1 MLLPQPHPAAQHRM
15 SSAQPGSLFS
25 RAQCASRAFPQPSH
39 IPRGSSQAYLG
50 VKDCSLG
57 TEQDTAAKDSTAVQE
72 HWEGKNPAAQSMLF
86 VCSNGKKGNGVKNSI
101 VLFILWAVSAEMC
114 FVSTLSSAASS
125 ALLSPFPRT
134 VLMIPRDFLL
144 KHAHRD
150 ALRVCPRA
158 HLRAAPS
165 ALPGCSPV
173 QVWGTAAQLSG
184 MCPQNCWKQTPSCAL
199 LPGDT
204 CPECSLQRRNV
215 CEHGIKCKPFP
226 LEGCFTVQNN
236 TCNHPQSISW
246 STGHGRAPEKPHS
259 LLAGQG
265 SRTRYPREGLAMYN
279 TLTPIPEAKL

>member
-1 MLLPQPHPAAQHRM
+1 MPAE
-15 SSAQPGSLFS
+15 
-25 RAQCASRAFPQPSH
+25 PSH
-39 IPRGSSQAYLG
+39 SPVTFPRDHPRLIWESRTAPWELSRTQLPRTAQLCRSTGK
-50 VKDCSLG
+50 VKIQQHSPCCLC
-57 TEQDTAAKDSTAVQE
+57 ALK
-72 HWEGKNPAAQSMLF
+72 
-86 VCSNGKKGNGVKNSI
+86 GKKGNGVKNSI

-134 VLMIPRDFLL
+134 VFMIPRDFLL

-215 CEHGIKCKPFP
+215 CEHGIKCKPFS

-265 SRTRYPREGLAMYN
+265 SRTRYPREGLAVYN